1 MAQEMSEIPNRF
13 PLRSLNELIR
23 TGEICKSLR
32 SKKLF
37 YQTEED
43 ASDIANAGP
52 FWCARTQSLL
62 GVDGKIVGHQECRPG
77 RACCET
83 T

>member
-1 MAQEMSEIPNRF
+1 MPEIPN
-13 PLRSLNELIR
+13 PSVARSLNELIR

-43 ASDIANAGP
+43 ASEVTHAGP
-52 FWCARTQSLL
+52 FWCSRTQKLL
-62 GVDGKIVGHQECRPG
+62 GPDGKIVGHEECRPG
-77 RACCET
+77 RGCCVT